1 MSRLSFGNPRAEVS
15 SARGWG
21 SLHTQL
27 VAADDLSLVRG
38 RGGGIA
44 LQRDQAGID
53 SVNDPL
59 GIREEVLVELVRRSD
74 PVARADDDGR
84 RIQIVE
90 AHIRQVLRDLVE
102 EGASCA
108 GVGGQDHAAGLLD
121 GSDQIGIIQRDQ
133 RRHVD
138 DVGFHA
144 VLLGE
149 RLGCVDCAVQRR
161 ADGEDGQILAV
172 ADLVDSAGCPF
183 ILFRGNAALVEFF
196 ALAVDTLGLEDDAG
210 IGAVQS
216 RLHDTLGLVWGGR
229 EEDLQAGDVGD
240 DGDPV
245 LRVLRAVLGT
255 DGHTQDHRHLQDT
268 GRHGL
273 PLGHLV
279 EDLVA
284 CTAKEVAVH
293 ELDDCAAAA
302 HAVTDG
308 GADDGSLGD
317 RRVEESG
324 VRNDIHQAAVDS
336 ISAAPVTHVFAIGDE
351 RRVFVVLVDQRLK
364 DRVADVVDLHVGELI
379 AVLIEREVLLLGQ
392 VSIALAALLRASNV
406 QLLIG
411 SAHGADGLVGEHQVC
426 KVIRVLVEV
435 DIRRDLLVVSRAA
448 DHGHAVSGFF
458 FKLAAA
464 IEIYTLHIVGSVVAA
479 AFGMVDFSPVASK
492 GWLGLPTFLPYG
504 PFTFDWKIFIPFFIA
519 YMVAVMEALGVYQA
533 ASEIQGTPLERKQVR
548 YGLAGEAAGS
558 AISSLIGGFTTTAY
572 PQNVGL
578 LNLTGEGKL
587 RTRTPVIIAAVLLLI
602 LGFVP
607 KAGALLS
614 VIPSAVVG
622 GIFLPAAASL
632 IVTGLRA
639 LRKVADDERRQ
650 TVIGMSLLLGIALPK
665 ALSGL
670 TGGASVFFGNNIMVG
685 VFSAII
691 LNALFVAL
699 PDLVAKHRAPAS
711 VDVPAADPAD
721 GTGAAA
727 YDER

>member
-1 MSRLSFGNPRAEVS
+1 MRRWLSA
-15 SARGWG
+15 
-21 SLHTQL
+21 LHYIIFM
-27 VAADDLSLVRG
+27 VRK
-38 RGGGIA
+38 
-44 LQRDQAGID
+44 
-53 SVNDPL
+53 
-59 GIREEVLVELVRRSD
+59 
-74 PVARADDDGR
+74 
-84 RIQIVE
+84 
-90 AHIRQVLRDLVE
+90 
-102 EGASCA
+102 
-108 GVGGQDHAAGLLD
+108 
-121 GSDQIGIIQRDQ
+121 
-133 RRHVD
+133 
-138 DVGFHA
+138 
-144 VLLGE
+144 
-149 RLGCVDCAVQRR
+149 
-161 ADGEDGQILAV
+161 EDNRV
-172 ADLVDSAGCPF
+172 
-183 ILFRGNAALVEFF
+183 
-196 ALAVDTLGLEDDAG
+196 G
-210 IGAVQS
+210 IGAKALS
-216 RLHDTLGLVWGGR
+216 GEGYKGHSFWDTETFIFPYFQMAEPEVARTLLEFRYKGLYGAR
-229 EEDLQAGDVGD
+229 KK
-240 DGDPV
+240 
-245 LRVLRAVLGT
+245 
-255 DGHTQDHRHLQDT
+255 
-268 GRHGL
+268 
-273 PLGHLV
+273 
-279 EDLVA
+279 
-284 CTAKEVAVH
+284 AKENGYKGAMYPWEAAWISDGEVTPYITGVNVH
-293 ELDDCAAAA
+293 TGEPLICLTG
-302 HAVTDG
+302 VIERMRFLFSPMISGVVIFMVGVSLSGFTLSEFLG
-308 GADDGSLGD
+308 GAPGD
-317 RRVEESG
+317 KTFADPHILTV
-324 VRNDIHQAAVDS
+324 S
-336 ISAAPVTHVFAIGDE
+336 ILTTAI
-351 RRVFVVLVDQRLK
+351 VLVLSLLGKGLLK
-364 DRVADVVDLHVGELI
+364 SFSFLI
-379 AVLIEREVLLLGQ
+379 A
-392 VSIALAALLRASNV
+392 
-406 QLLIG
+406 
-411 SAHGADGLVGEHQVC
+411 
-426 KVIRVLVEV
+426 
-435 DIRRDLLVVSRAA
+435 LVV
-448 DHGHAVSGFF
+448 G
-458 FKLAAA
+458 
-464 IEIYTLHIVGSVVAA
+464 TVVAA

>member
-1 MSRLSFGNPRAEVS
+1 MS
-15 SARGWG
+15 
-21 SLHTQL
+21 
-27 VAADDLSLVRG
+27 
-38 RGGGIA
+38 
-44 LQRDQAGID
+44 
-53 SVNDPL
+53 
-59 GIREEVLVELVRRSD
+59 IRKELT
-74 PVARADDDGR
+74 A
-84 RIQIVE
+84 QN
-90 AHIRQVLRDLVE
+90 
-102 EGASCA
+102 
-108 GVGGQDHAAGLLD
+108 
-121 GSDQIGIIQRDQ
+121 
-133 RRHVD
+133 
-138 DVGFHA
+138 
-144 VLLGE
+144 VLLGFQHVLVSNVWLDPVFVAGAIGLPIALSSNMINAIFIVSGLVTLIQATRLVRLPVVQGPSAAFDALMIAAGTAGMLGAASSSILIASLVFLLLCLTGVIE
-149 RLGCVDCAVQRR
+149 RMRFLFSPMISGVVIFMVGVSLSGFTLSEFLGGAPGDKTF
-161 ADGEDGQILAV
+161 ADPHILTVSILTTAIV
-172 ADLVDSAGCPF
+172 LVLSLLGKGLLKSF
-183 ILFRGNAALVEFF
+183 SFLIALV
-196 ALAVDTLGLEDDAG
+196 
-210 IGAVQS
+210 
-216 RLHDTLGLVWGGR
+216 
-229 EEDLQAGDVGD
+229 VG
-240 DGDPV
+240 
-245 LRVLRAVLGT
+245 T
-255 DGHTQDHRHLQDT
+255 
-268 GRHGL
+268 
-273 PLGHLV
+273 
-279 EDLVA
+279 
-284 CTAKEVAVH
+284 
-293 ELDDCAAAA
+293 
-302 HAVTDG
+302 
-308 GADDGSLGD
+308 
-317 RRVEESG
+317 
-324 VRNDIHQAAVDS
+324 
-336 ISAAPVTHVFAIGDE
+336 
-351 RRVFVVLVDQRLK
+351 
-364 DRVADVVDLHVGELI
+364 
-379 AVLIEREVLLLGQ
+379 
-392 VSIALAALLRASNV
+392 
-406 QLLIG
+406 
-411 SAHGADGLVGEHQVC
+411 
-426 KVIRVLVEV
+426 
-435 DIRRDLLVVSRAA
+435 
-448 DHGHAVSGFF
+448 
-458 FKLAAA
+458 
-464 IEIYTLHIVGSVVAA
+464 VVAA

-699 PDLVAKHRAPAS
+699 PDLVAKHCAPAS

>member
-1 MSRLSFGNPRAEVS
+1 MPDRCDRADAVPVLS
-15 SARGWG
+15 
-21 SLHTQL
+21 
-27 VAADDLSLVRG
+27 DDFG
-38 RGGGIA
+38 RGHLYGRCLAVWIHAERVSRRGSRR
-44 LQRDQAGID
+44 QD
-53 SVNDPL
+53 
-59 GIREEVLVELVRRSD
+59 VRRSAHPD
-74 PVARADDDGR
+74 RVDSDHGDCACPVVARQGPA
-84 RIQIVE
+84 
-90 AHIRQVLRDLVE
+90 QVVLIPHR
-102 EGASCA
+102 A
-108 GVGGQDHAAGLLD
+108 
-121 GSDQIGIIQRDQ
+121 R
-133 RRHVD
+133 RRH
-138 DVGFHA
+138 
-144 VLLGE
+144 
-149 RLGCVDCAVQRR
+149 
-161 ADGEDGQILAV
+161 
-172 ADLVDSAGCPF
+172 
-183 ILFRGNAALVEFF
+183 RG
-196 ALAVDTLGLEDDAG
+196 
-210 IGAVQS
+210 
-216 RLHDTLGLVWGGR
+216 
-229 EEDLQAGDVGD
+229 
-240 DGDPV
+240 
-245 LRVLRAVLGT
+245 
-255 DGHTQDHRHLQDT
+255 
-268 GRHGL
+268 
-273 PLGHLV
+273 
-279 EDLVA
+279 
-284 CTAKEVAVH
+284 
-293 ELDDCAAAA
+293 
-302 HAVTDG
+302 
-308 GADDGSLGD
+308 
-317 RRVEESG
+317 
-324 VRNDIHQAAVDS
+324 
-336 ISAAPVTHVFAIGDE
+336 
-351 RRVFVVLVDQRLK
+351 
-364 DRVADVVDLHVGELI
+364 
-379 AVLIEREVLLLGQ
+379 
-392 VSIALAALLRASNV
+392 
-406 QLLIG
+406 
-411 SAHGADGLVGEHQVC
+411 
-426 KVIRVLVEV
+426 
-435 DIRRDLLVVSRAA
+435 
-448 DHGHAVSGFF
+448 
-458 FKLAAA
+458 
-464 IEIYTLHIVGSVVAA
+464 AA

-533 ASEIQGTPLERKQVR
+533 ASEIQGTSLERKQVR

>member
-1 MSRLSFGNPRAEVS
+1 MS
-15 SARGWG
+15 
-21 SLHTQL
+21 
-27 VAADDLSLVRG
+27 
-38 RGGGIA
+38 
-44 LQRDQAGID
+44 
-53 SVNDPL
+53 
-59 GIREEVLVELVRRSD
+59 IRKELT
-74 PVARADDDGR
+74 A
-84 RIQIVE
+84 QN
-90 AHIRQVLRDLVE
+90 
-102 EGASCA
+102 
-108 GVGGQDHAAGLLD
+108 
-121 GSDQIGIIQRDQ
+121 
-133 RRHVD
+133 
-138 DVGFHA
+138 
-144 VLLGE
+144 VLLGFQHVLVSNVWLDPVFVAGAIGLPIALSSNMINAIFIVSGLVTLVQATRLVRLPVVQGPSAAFDALMIAAGTAGMLGAASSSILIASLVFLLLCLTGVIE
-149 RLGCVDCAVQRR
+149 RMRFLFSPMISGVVIFMVGVSLSGFTLSEFLGGAPGDKTF
-161 ADGEDGQILAV
+161 ADPHILTV
-172 ADLVDSAGCPF
+172 SLLGKGLLKSF
-183 ILFRGNAALVEFF
+183 SFLIALV
-196 ALAVDTLGLEDDAG
+196 
-210 IGAVQS
+210 
-216 RLHDTLGLVWGGR
+216 
-229 EEDLQAGDVGD
+229 VG
-240 DGDPV
+240 
-245 LRVLRAVLGT
+245 T
-255 DGHTQDHRHLQDT
+255 
-268 GRHGL
+268 
-273 PLGHLV
+273 
-279 EDLVA
+279 
-284 CTAKEVAVH
+284 
-293 ELDDCAAAA
+293 
-302 HAVTDG
+302 
-308 GADDGSLGD
+308 
-317 RRVEESG
+317 
-324 VRNDIHQAAVDS
+324 
-336 ISAAPVTHVFAIGDE
+336 
-351 RRVFVVLVDQRLK
+351 
-364 DRVADVVDLHVGELI
+364 
-379 AVLIEREVLLLGQ
+379 
-392 VSIALAALLRASNV
+392 
-406 QLLIG
+406 
-411 SAHGADGLVGEHQVC
+411 
-426 KVIRVLVEV
+426 
-435 DIRRDLLVVSRAA
+435 
-448 DHGHAVSGFF
+448 
-458 FKLAAA
+458 
-464 IEIYTLHIVGSVVAA
+464 VVAA

-533 ASEIQGTPLERKQVR
+533 ASEIQGTSLERKQVR

>member
-1 MSRLSFGNPRAEVS
+1 MLGAASSSILIASLVFLLLCLTGVIERMRFLFSPMISGVVIFMVGVSLSGFTLSEFLGGAPGDKTFADPHILTVS
-15 SARGWG
+15 ILTTAIV
-21 SLHTQL
+21 L
-27 VAADDLSLVRG
+27 VLSLLG
-38 RGGGIA
+38 KGLLKSFSFLIA
-44 LQRDQAGID
+44 L
-53 SVNDPL
+53 V
-59 GIREEVLVELVRRSD
+59 
-74 PVARADDDGR
+74 
-84 RIQIVE
+84 
-90 AHIRQVLRDLVE
+90 
-102 EGASCA
+102 
-108 GVGGQDHAAGLLD
+108 VG
-121 GSDQIGIIQRDQ
+121 
-133 RRHVD
+133 
-138 DVGFHA
+138 
-144 VLLGE
+144 
-149 RLGCVDCAVQRR
+149 
-161 ADGEDGQILAV
+161 
-172 ADLVDSAGCPF
+172 
-183 ILFRGNAALVEFF
+183 
-196 ALAVDTLGLEDDAG
+196 T
-210 IGAVQS
+210 
-216 RLHDTLGLVWGGR
+216 
-229 EEDLQAGDVGD
+229 
-240 DGDPV
+240 
-245 LRVLRAVLGT
+245 
-255 DGHTQDHRHLQDT
+255 
-268 GRHGL
+268 
-273 PLGHLV
+273 
-279 EDLVA
+279 
-284 CTAKEVAVH
+284 
-293 ELDDCAAAA
+293 
-302 HAVTDG
+302 
-308 GADDGSLGD
+308 
-317 RRVEESG
+317 
-324 VRNDIHQAAVDS
+324 
-336 ISAAPVTHVFAIGDE
+336 
-351 RRVFVVLVDQRLK
+351 
-364 DRVADVVDLHVGELI
+364 
-379 AVLIEREVLLLGQ
+379 
-392 VSIALAALLRASNV
+392 
-406 QLLIG
+406 
-411 SAHGADGLVGEHQVC
+411 
-426 KVIRVLVEV
+426 
-435 DIRRDLLVVSRAA
+435 
-448 DHGHAVSGFF
+448 
-458 FKLAAA
+458 
-464 IEIYTLHIVGSVVAA
+464 VVAA

-492 GWLGLPTFLPYG
+492 GWLGL

-670 TGGASVFFGNNIMVG
+670 TGGASVFLGNNIMVG

>member
-1 MSRLSFGNPRAEVS
+1 MS
-15 SARGWG
+15 
-21 SLHTQL
+21 
-27 VAADDLSLVRG
+27 
-38 RGGGIA
+38 
-44 LQRDQAGID
+44 
-53 SVNDPL
+53 
-59 GIREEVLVELVRRSD
+59 IRKELT
-74 PVARADDDGR
+74 A
-84 RIQIVE
+84 QN
-90 AHIRQVLRDLVE
+90 
-102 EGASCA
+102 
-108 GVGGQDHAAGLLD
+108 
-121 GSDQIGIIQRDQ
+121 
-133 RRHVD
+133 
-138 DVGFHA
+138 
-144 VLLGE
+144 VLLGFQHV
-149 RLGCVDCAVQRR
+149 LVSNVWLDPVF
-161 ADGEDGQILAV
+161 V
-172 ADLVDSAGCPF
+172 AGAIGLPIALSSNMINAIF
-183 ILFRGNAALVEFF
+183 IV
-196 ALAVDTLGLEDDAG
+196 
-210 IGAVQS
+210 S
-216 RLHDTLGLVWGGR
+216 GLVT
-229 EEDLQAGDVGD
+229 LVQATRLVRLPVVQGPSAAFDALMIAAGTAGMLGAASSSILIASLVFLLLCLTGVIERMRFLFSPMISGVVIFMVGVSLS
-240 DGDPV
+240 GFT
-245 LRVLRAVLGT
+245 LSEFL
-255 DGHTQDHRHLQDT
+255 
-268 GRHGL
+268 
-273 PLGHLV
+273 
-279 EDLVA
+279 
-284 CTAKEVAVH
+284 
-293 ELDDCAAAA
+293 
-302 HAVTDG
+302 G
-308 GADDGSLGD
+308 GAPGD
-317 RRVEESG
+317 K
-324 VRNDIHQAAVDS
+324 
-336 ISAAPVTHVFAIGDE
+336 TFADP
-351 RRVFVVLVDQRLK
+351 
-364 DRVADVVDLHVGELI
+364 
-379 AVLIEREVLLLGQ
+379 
-392 VSIALAALLRASNV
+392 
-406 QLLIG
+406 
-411 SAHGADGLVGEHQVC
+411 
-426 KVIRVLVEV
+426 
-435 DIRRDLLVVSRAA
+435 
-448 DHGHAVSGFF
+448 
-458 FKLAAA
+458 
-464 IEIYTLHIVGSVVAA
+464 HILTV

>member
-1 MSRLSFGNPRAEVS
+1 MS
-15 SARGWG
+15 
-21 SLHTQL
+21 
-27 VAADDLSLVRG
+27 
-38 RGGGIA
+38 
-44 LQRDQAGID
+44 
-53 SVNDPL
+53 
-59 GIREEVLVELVRRSD
+59 IRKELT
-74 PVARADDDGR
+74 A
-84 RIQIVE
+84 QN
-90 AHIRQVLRDLVE
+90 
-102 EGASCA
+102 
-108 GVGGQDHAAGLLD
+108 
-121 GSDQIGIIQRDQ
+121 
-133 RRHVD
+133 
-138 DVGFHA
+138 
-144 VLLGE
+144 VLLGFQHVLVSNVWLDPVFVAGAIGLPIALSSNMINAIFIVSGLVTLVQATRLVRLPVVQGPSAAFDALMIAAGTAGMLGAASSSILIASLVFLLLCLTGVIE
-149 RLGCVDCAVQRR
+149 RMRFLFSPMISGVVIFMVGVSLSGFTLSEFLGGAPGDKTF
-161 ADGEDGQILAV
+161 ADPHILTVSILTTAIV
-172 ADLVDSAGCPF
+172 LVLSLLGKGLLKSF
-183 ILFRGNAALVEFF
+183 SFLIALV
-196 ALAVDTLGLEDDAG
+196 
-210 IGAVQS
+210 
-216 RLHDTLGLVWGGR
+216 
-229 EEDLQAGDVGD
+229 VG
-240 DGDPV
+240 
-245 LRVLRAVLGT
+245 T
-255 DGHTQDHRHLQDT
+255 
-268 GRHGL
+268 
-273 PLGHLV
+273 
-279 EDLVA
+279 
-284 CTAKEVAVH
+284 
-293 ELDDCAAAA
+293 
-302 HAVTDG
+302 
-308 GADDGSLGD
+308 
-317 RRVEESG
+317 
-324 VRNDIHQAAVDS
+324 
-336 ISAAPVTHVFAIGDE
+336 
-351 RRVFVVLVDQRLK
+351 
-364 DRVADVVDLHVGELI
+364 
-379 AVLIEREVLLLGQ
+379 
-392 VSIALAALLRASNV
+392 
-406 QLLIG
+406 
-411 SAHGADGLVGEHQVC
+411 
-426 KVIRVLVEV
+426 
-435 DIRRDLLVVSRAA
+435 
-448 DHGHAVSGFF
+448 
-458 FKLAAA
+458 
-464 IEIYTLHIVGSVVAA
+464 VVAA

-533 ASEIQGTPLERKQVR
+533 ASEIQGTSLERKQVR

-578 LNLTGEGKL
+578 LNLTGEGKLRTRTPVIIAAVLLLIEGKL